1 VRRKFSSS
9 VVALPLSFGFS
20 FCHGA
25 ASEYQVLIQTWENSH
40 RNTQNA

>member
-1 VRRKFSSS
+1 VRGKFSSS
-9 VVALPLSFGFS
+9 VATLPLSFVFS

-25 ASEYQVLIQTWENSH
+25 ASEYQVLIQTWENSL